1 MDLTRGEL
9 WRKLVHIAVGALAF
23 LLRDLPWWAA
33 VAVAAAAA
41 LVSWCILPRLGG
53 LGLRR
58 DSEIAGLT
66 HGLQLY
72 PAAVLALVLV
82 FPGERRWMAA
92 ALWAL
97 LACGDGMATLVGRT
111 FAGARLPWN
120 DAKTWAGSLA
130 YALFGAVAASLLAAW
145 TLGLPV
151 AAALSPRML
160 GVTLPLAG
168 LCALVES
175 APATLDDNITVPL
188 AGALLLPLLA
198 EADWGLLANRLTL
211 GALVGAVFAAGAVA
225 VAGRLAGALDE
236 AGAAS
241 ALLIGAL
248 AVLGVGPA
256 ALATLLVFAASASA
270 ATRLGFRGKAV
281 RGIAE
286 ERGGRR
292 GWRHAWA
299 NGGVAALL
307 AVLAGASSG
316 ETRSLLVVAFAASL
330 AAGAAD
336 TCSSEVGK
344 AFGHSTVS
352 LASLRAVP
360 AGSVGGVSAVG
371 TLAGALAAA
380 VVAIVGAALGL
391 YPAPAALLVAAAGTL
406 GSLAESLLGAAAERR
421 GWLGRHLRNVFNTAV
436 GAWLAMGLAR
446 LVPAAS
452 STAAV
457 Q

>member
-1 MDLTRGEL
+1 MALTRGEL
-9 WRKLVHIAVGALAF
+9 WRKLVHVAAGALAF

-33 VAVAAAAA
+33 VAMAAWAA
-41 LVSWCILPRLGG
+41 LFSCWILPRLGG

-66 HGLQLY
+66 HGIQLY
-72 PAAVLALVLV
+72 PAAVLALVV
-82 FPGERRWMAA
+82 AFPGERRWMAA

-97 LACGDGMATLVGRT
+97 LACGDGMAALVGRT
-111 FAGARLPWN
+111 VAGPRLPWN
-120 DAKTWAGSLA
+120 DAKTWSGSLG
-130 YALFGAVAASLLAAW
+130 YVLFGAAAASLLAGW
-145 TLGLPV
+145 TLGLPA

-175 APATLDDNITVPL
+175 APTTLDDNLTVPL

-198 EADWGLLANRLTL
+198 EADWRLLADRLTGEAVA
-211 GALVGAVFAAGAVA
+211 GALLAAGAVA
-225 VAGRLAGALDE
+225 VVARLAGALDD

-241 ALLIGAL
+241 ALLIGAM
-248 AVLGVGPA
+248 AVLGIGQVG
-256 ALATLLVFAASASA
+256 LAMLLVFAASASG
-270 ATRLGFRGKAV
+270 ATRHGFRGKAV
-281 RGIAE
+281 RGLAE

-307 AVLAGASSG
+307 ALLAGASSG
-316 ETRSLLVVAFAASL
+316 ETRSLLVLAFAASL

-344 AFGHSTVS
+344 AFGRATVS

-371 TLAGALAAA
+371 TSAGALAAA
-380 VVAIVGAALGL
+380 VVAVVGTALDL
-391 YPAPAALLVAAAGTL
+391 YPARAALLVAAAGTL
-406 GSLAESLLGAAAERR
+406 GSLAESLVGAAAERR
-421 GWLGRHLRNVFNTAV
+421 GWLGHHLRNVFNTAV

-452 STAAV
+452 STTAV